1 MSHSHLHVLF
11 TSFVRAEQAAERNAL
26 AELLNHIL
34 SQTILFQ
41 EDPDEPSLWLSSLP
55 TTRRTASSISPDGA
69 ALTDEAESVITFL
82 DDCVQRGMK
91 TPYRYI
97 EELQGLIKTNTASGS
112 GVVILDLGP
121 YPSPL
126 LMTVVEQLN
135 AKVGNRLLSPS
146 DALSLASFVRTLVV
160 SLTTKVLDLVLLQ
173 SVAQKVDQILSHDRL
188 FLDYPVLSAAV
199 RREVKVF
206 NVSLSGV
213 RCDRRDSAALVSEE
227 VTEYLTDVAKLS
239 PREYPLPPCCFSKF

>member
-91 TPYRYI
+91 TPYRTI
-97 EELQGLIKTNTASGS
+97 GELQGLINT
-112 GVVILDLGP
+112 
-121 YPSPL
+121 
-126 LMTVVEQLN
+126 
-135 AKVGNRLLSPS
+135 
-146 DALSLASFVRTLVV
+146 
-160 SLTTKVLDLVLLQ
+160 TTT
-173 SVAQKVDQILSHDRL
+173 S
-188 FLDYPVLSAAV
+188 
-199 RREVKVF
+199 
-206 NVSLSGV
+206 
-213 RCDRRDSAALVSEE
+213 
-227 VTEYLTDVAKLS
+227 
-239 PREYPLPPCCFSKF
+239 